1 MQITVNGEAR
11 EVEAELTV
19 EGLLLQLGIRAERV
33 AVEVNLEV
41 IRRDQR
47 GERRLAAGD
56 AVEIVSF
63 VGGGSGC

>member
-11 EVEAELTV
+11 EVESELTV
-19 EGLLLQLGIRAERV
+19 EGLLLLLGIRAERV